1 MIRFDDFP
9 KTAAWSE
16 RVTLV
21 LGLNPG
27 PFVGPGTNTY
37 LIGTGKQRLL
47 LDTGHGVA
55 QYIPLL
61 EKTMREIGCE
71 ALQGIVLTHN
81 HPDHSGGLISLRETF
96 GAIPIYKK
104 VIASDGVFNF
114 AFSHIDDGAVLETEG
129 ARLRAL
135 FAPGH
140 ALDHLCFFLEEEGA
154 IFTGDNVLGVGSSV
168 IPAETGNMRDYMQS
182 LERLKSEN
190 PKRLYPAHGPL
201 VENASAKLDEY
212 LAHRR
217 DREAQI
223 VQALQS
229 GATHVSEIVTKVYAD
244 VDKVL
249 HVAAAQSVA
258 AHLIKLEQEK
268 RVQRC
273 PVSHSIPRDPVVAEW
288 ILAETALAH
297 FRDSSS
303 ALRMVACRQ
312 AAEMNPTPEITD
324 SLAKALCDTEK
335 CVIHAAVDALVKLGI
350 VHREVRTALYRLLRS
365 EHAAQ
370 RWGATYILMQIEP
383 PTPKLLP
390 ILVETLSS
398 VDGDLRWTAARFL
411 VAAGRLHP
419 EVQPLLLGLARAPHP
434 PLLRRM
440 ALYCLRELSP
450 ENPQTAEVMFDASH
464 DTDLRLR
471 RAALT
476 AMATLIDPEARILEH
491 LLTVVETDSDPGCR
505 RIAPITLREIARRN
519 PQTQSN
525 TPEAAQWKLI
535 WTRLQALAETTQD
548 ASLAKAL
555 RVALDPSAASNTMSN

>member
-1 MIRFDDFP
+1 MLFDDFP

-37 LIGTGKQRLL
+37 LIGTGKQRFL
-47 LDTGHGVA
+47 LDTGHGVPA
-55 QYIPLL
+55 YLPLL

-81 HPDHSGGLISLRETF
+81 HPDHNGGLISLRETF

-104 VIASDGVFNF
+104 VISSDGIFNF
-114 AFSHIDDGAVLETEG
+114 AFSHIDDDAILETEG
-129 ARLRAL
+129 ARLRAI
-135 FAPGH
+135 FTPGH
-140 ALDHLCFFLEEEGA
+140 ALDHLCFLLEEEGA
-154 IFTGDNVLGVGSSV
+154 IFTGDNVLGIGSSV
-168 IPAETGNMRDYMQS
+168 IPAETGSMRDYMRS

-201 VENASAKLDEY
+201 IENAIAKLDEY
-212 LAHRR
+212 LTHRR
-217 DREAQI
+217 ARESEI
-223 VQALQS
+223 VQVLQS
-229 GATHVSEIVTKVYAD
+229 GATRVSEIVTKVYAN
-244 VDKVL
+244 VDKAL

-273 PVSHSIPRDPVVAEW
+273 PVSHTAPRDPVIAEW
-288 ILAETALAH
+288 ILAETALKH
-297 FRDSSS
+297 FQDPSS

-312 AAEMNPTPEITD
+312 AAEMEPTPELID
-324 SLAKALCDTEK
+324 SLARALCDTEK
-335 CVIHAAVDALVKLGI
+335 CVVRAAVDALVQLG
-350 VHREVRTALYRLLRS
+350 RAQPDVRAALYRLLRS

-370 RWGATYILMQIEP
+370 RWGAAYTLVQIEP

-390 ILVETLSS
+390 VFVETLSS

-419 EVQPLLLGLARAPHP
+419 EVQPLLLGLARAPQP
-434 PLLRRM
+434 PLTRRM

-450 ENPQTAEVMFDASH
+450 ESPQTAEVMLDASH

-476 AMATLIDPEARILEH
+476 AMATLLDPEARVIEH

-519 PQTQSN
+519 PQTN
-525 TPEAAQWKLI
+525 RDHHEALQWEPV
-535 WTRLQALAETTQD
+535 WARLRALAETTQD
-548 ASLAKAL
+548 VSLAKAL
-555 RVALDPSAASNTMSN
+555 RVALDPSTAPDA